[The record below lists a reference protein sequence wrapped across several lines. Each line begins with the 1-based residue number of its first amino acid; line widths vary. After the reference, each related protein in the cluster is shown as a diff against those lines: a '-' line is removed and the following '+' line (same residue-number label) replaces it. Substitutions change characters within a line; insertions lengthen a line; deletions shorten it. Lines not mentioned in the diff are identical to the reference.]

1 MRRKKINDEM
11 KEHEKAMKEERRQEK
26 IGERARREARLKRL
40 QENELKSATYQVVG
54 HLIACWCGFGFL

>member
-1 MRRKKINDEM
+1 MRRKKIDDEM

-26 IGERARREARLKRL
+26 IEERARREARLKRL

-54 HLIACWCGFGFL
+54 HLIASCCEFL